1 MAATFGLAG
10 CFWRRLPSAV
20 HRLVVLVGLTVSTVA
35 YLGLADGMRGG
46 AHPLGWL
53 WLAVAGVGLGL
64 SVSPL
69 LTQSLAHVPAARAA
83 DASGLLTTTAQLGQL
98 MGVAIIGSV
107 YLSHATLSHGDG
119 SGAMSVTAYW
129 LAALSALGLV
139 AAALMVRAARAARSA
154 RA

>member
-1 MAATFGLAG
+1 
-10 CFWRRLPSAV
+10 
-20 HRLVVLVGLTVSTVA
+20 VVLAGLTVSTVA
-35 YLGLADGMRGG
+35 YLGLADSMPGG

-53 WLAVAGVGLGL
+53 WLAVA
-64 SVSPL
+64 
-69 LTQSLAHVPAARAA
+69 
-83 DASGLLTTTAQLGQL
+83 
-98 MGVAIIGSV
+98 IIGSV
-107 YLSHATLSHGDG
+107 CLSRGTLSRATLSHADV

>member
-1 MAATFGLAG
+1 
-10 CFWRRLPSAV
+10 
-20 HRLVVLVGLTVSTVA
+20 VVLAGLTVSTVA
-35 YLGLADGMRGG
+35 CLGLADGMRGG

-53 WLAVAGVGLGL
+53 WL
-64 SVSPL
+64 
-69 LTQSLAHVPAARAA
+69 
-83 DASGLLTTTAQLGQL
+83 
-98 MGVAIIGSV
+98 GVAIIGSV